1 MLTVILVSRGHEQKI
16 YIQMGKIYI
25 QMGIAQHK
33 PEEDSEMEDVQFF
46 PRSVSLE
53 KEQNRGT
60 FRIR

>member
-1 MLTVILVSRGHEQKI
+1 MLTVILVSRGHEQ
-16 YIQMGKIYI
+16 KIYI

-46 PRSVSLE
+46 PRSVSLK